1 VNVHLIATH
10 LIVTVL
16 AIKKHLK
23 MIIANIVTVGKA
35 KKGKSCVPTTSVAGT
50 VLGIPTTATVLA
62 TRMYLK
68 VGAAQSGKQRL
79 WQRKLQLPKGILQKR
94 KFQVRKSSGISL
106 CP

>member
-1 VNVHLIATH
+1 MNVHLIATH

-79 WQRKLQLPKGILQKR
+79 WQRKLQLPNGILQKR